1 MDKGPRSIRSYVT
14 EAGIAI
20 AGIYFLL
27 GGYKWSPAV
36 WAMFS
41 VLAVWVIVM
50 RVLRDVGLET
60 SEAESRQKLQLGFVM
75 VVMVFGAAVWHGSFG
90 TFVLGLLLCWIM
102 IGEYRAHRSV
112 YGRTRGA
119 SHSLRSKGEMSVAHL
134 EYLQGTSWPRSGLEL
149 SCLT

>member
-1 MDKGPRSIRSYVT
+1 MNKTPRSIRSYVT

-60 SEAESRQKLQLGFVM
+60 SEAESRQQLQLGFVM
-75 VVMVFGAAVWHGSFG
+75 VVMVFGAAVWHGSLG
-90 TFVLGLLLCWIM
+90 TFGLGLLLCWIM
-102 IGEYRAHRSV
+102 IGEYRTHRSV
-112 YGRTRGA
+112 YDRTRGA
-119 SHSLRSKGEMSVAHL
+119 SHSLRSKGEM
-134 EYLQGTSWPRSGLEL
+134 
-149 SCLT
+149 